1 MANKRVAII
10 SKPGRPELATLL
22 PRLKQQLAQSG
33 YSMVADRESSL
44 HVQGV
49 QICERSEMAACTPE
63 FAIVL
68 GGDGTLL
75 AAARA
80 VSGSG
85 IPILAVNL
93 GSLGFLTEVR
103 VEEAES
109 ALAAVLEGRCVREK
123 RTMLECEHRRR
134 EQNIGNFTALNDVV
148 IAKGA
153 IARLL
158 SVEIK
163 VDGEFVADYAADG
176 VIISTPTGSTAYSL
190 AAGGPVLVPAV
201 NAFIVTP
208 VSPHALTHRP
218 LVVPDS
224 SAIALLVK
232 EGAEEVILTI
242 DGQTPVDLLKGD
254 EIVCRRSER
263 HVELLRLPGR
273 TFFEVLRTKLKWGER

>member
-1 MANKRVAII
+1 MADKRVAVI

-22 PRLKQQLAQSG
+22 PKIKQQLAKAG
-33 YSMVADRESSL
+33 YSLVVDKESSL

-49 QICERSEMAACTPE
+49 QVCERSEIAACTPE

-85 IPILAVNL
+85 IPILAINL

-103 VEEAES
+103 VEESEN
-109 ALAAVLEGRCVREK
+109 ALAAVLGGNCIREK
-123 RTMLECEHRRR
+123 RTMLSCELLRRGQ
-134 EQNIGNFTALNDVV
+134 EIGRFTALNDVV

-158 SVEIK
+158 SVAVK
-163 VDGEFVADYAADG
+163 VDDEFVADYSADG

-224 SAIALLVK
+224 SQIALLVK

-242 DGQTPVDLLKGD
+242 DGQTPVEMLKGD
-254 EIVCRRSER
+254 EVICKRSAN
-263 HVELLRLPGR
+263 HVELFRLPGR